1 MYSLHVLVV
10 VEEGEEGEGPAHR
23 SVQVL
28 VHLLGDADGPDR
40 IGAEEERVPEL
51 GDASPLFQTLTCV
64 SPG

>member
-1 MYSLHVLVV
+1 MYSLQGVV
-10 VEEGEEGEGPAHR
+10 VLEAGGEGPAHG

-51 GDASPLFQTLTCV
+51 GGASPLFQTLTCV